1 MQSTLLVRRVSGF
14 LVLAIGG
21 AASLAIG
28 ACGSSTSTNIT
39 APSSTPARC
48 QPSFD
53 GSPRSFGSNGG
64 TGTVAVTVS
73 RECSWTAGAVAPW
86 MSITSGSSG
95 QGDGTIA
102 FRVESNPDPV
112 SRASALTINDGRVD
126 VSQQAAACRFDV
138 GAAQDPVAAAGGSVQ
153 IQIRTHQVC
162 DWTAASDS
170 SWASVN
176 PAAGRGNGI
185 VVVTVAG
192 NTGAARSAS
201 VTAGGVQV
209 PVTQAAPQA
218 PPPPPAPPAPAPTP
232 TPTPTPPPA
241 PTPPPPAPTPPPPA
255 PEPEEFDIEGRIDFV
270 LGICPAV
277 QFSVDDVVIFANAET
292 KYKKGN
298 CRDLERGE
306 RVRVKAV
313 RLSSGLVQARE
324 VEFR

>member
-1 MQSTLLVRRVSGF
+1 MQGTLLVRRVPPL

-21 AASLAIG
+21 AASLTILG
-28 ACGSSTSTNIT
+28 CGSSTSTNVT
-39 APSSTPARC
+39 APSSTPTRC

-53 GSPRSFGSNGG
+53 GATRSFGPNGG
-64 TGTVAVTVS
+64 AGNVAVTVS
-73 RECSWTAGAVAPW
+73 RECSWTAGSVAPW

-102 FRVESNPDPV
+102 FRVDSNPDPV
-112 SRASALTINDGRVD
+112 SRASALTINDGHVD

-138 GAAQDPVAAAGGSVQ
+138 GAAQDPVAADGGNVQ

-176 PAAGRGNGI
+176 PASGRGNGI

-192 NTGAARSAS
+192 NIGAARSAS
-201 VTAGGVQV
+201 VTAGGVRV

-218 PPPPPAPPAPAPTP
+218 LPPPPPVPPPAPAPP
-232 TPTPTPPPA
+232 PTPPAPP
-241 PTPPPPAPTPPPPA
+241 PTPPAPPPAPPPPA
-255 PEPEEFDIEGRIDFV
+255 PEPEEFDIDGRINFV

-277 QFSVDDVVIFANAET
+277 QFSVEDTVIFANAET

-298 CRDLERGE
+298 CRGLERGE
-306 RVRVKAV
+306 LVRVKAV